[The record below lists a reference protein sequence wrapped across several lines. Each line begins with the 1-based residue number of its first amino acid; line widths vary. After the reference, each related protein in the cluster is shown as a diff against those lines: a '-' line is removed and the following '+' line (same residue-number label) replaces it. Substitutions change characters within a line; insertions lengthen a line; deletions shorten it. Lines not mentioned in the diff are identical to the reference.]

1 VKAICVSD
9 DRALGLRDIPTPA
22 DAPPGYLLVD
32 IEAAAINHGGKTFL
46 ATLWRP
52 AIRLYEVWG
61 ASASGIVVAVGASE
75 LDVRRSRKTPSLACW
90 LDRADCPA

>member
-1 VKAICVSD
+1 
-9 DRALGLRDIPTPA
+9 LGLRDIPAPA

-46 ATLWRP
+46 ATPLAAGNAS